1 MSVNKTMLALFATC
15 CSAALLFVAMPLAVA
30 DQAPAAGDT
39 ASITNTTATVT
50 ATPTSVDENYKIQ
63 EEDILR
69 MDVWGEP
76 QLTNMQMQVTPDG
89 KLNMA
94 YLGTIQAAGLTVQQ
108 LTNTIIKGFEDAGI
122 LYNAKV
128 QITVITLHQPI
139 VRVLGE
145 VQKPGAVVFKDGD
158 TIYDAIAQ
166 AGSYTQNAWLAKAT
180 ITHKGDEKP
189 IPIDLKKMFDGDLSQ
204 NMKLQKGDTIYI
216 PPEDYQ
222 NKIYVM
228 GQVMRPNIYSLKDN
242 TTVLAAVNLA
252 GGPTERG
259 VLRSTMVI
267 RGNPAKPEKVPCNL
281 TKLLDKA
288 DLSQDIVL
296 HPGDVVYVPET
307 KSPNWNKISQ
317 VLSTIM
323 NLTYIRRYGIF

>member
-1 MSVNKTMLALFATC
+1 MSVNNNKLALYITC
-15 CSAALLFVAMPLAVA
+15 CSAFLIALTSPFAIA
-30 DQAPAAGDT
+30 DQAQNVNQT
-39 ASITNTTATVT
+39 ANSANPNVVAD
-50 ATPTSVDENYKIQ
+50 ANYEIQ
-63 EEDILR
+63 EEDVLR
-69 MDVWGEP
+69 MDVWGEQ
-76 QLTNMQMQVTPDG
+76 QLSNLQMQVTPDG
-89 KLNMA
+89 KINVPF
-94 YLGTIQAAGLTVQQ
+94 LGPVQAAGITQQKLTD
-108 LTNTIIKGFEDAGI
+108 TIVKMFADAGI
-122 LYNAKV
+122 IYNAKV
-128 QITVITLHQPI
+128 QITILTLHQPM

-166 AGSYTQNAWLAKAT
+166 AGSYTENAWLAKAT
-180 ITHKGDEKP
+180 ITHKGSDQP
-189 IPIDLKKMFDGDLSQ
+189 IPIDMKKMFDGDLSQ

-242 TTVLAAVNLA
+242 TTVLSAINLA

-259 VLRSTMVI
+259 TLRATMII
-267 RGNPAKPEKVPCNL
+267 RGNPGKPEKVPCNL
-281 TKLLDKA
+281 TALLDKA

-296 HPGDVVYVPET
+296 KAGDVVYVPET
-307 KSPNWNKISQ
+307 KNPDWSKISQ
-317 VLSTIM
+317 VLSTIV